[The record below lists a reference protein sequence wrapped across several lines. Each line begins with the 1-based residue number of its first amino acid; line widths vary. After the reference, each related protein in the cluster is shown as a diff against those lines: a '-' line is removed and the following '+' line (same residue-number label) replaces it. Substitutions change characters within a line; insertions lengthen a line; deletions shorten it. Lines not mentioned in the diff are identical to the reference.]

1 MGINSGN
8 LSYSESVQSHYF
20 VSELYNNILD
30 KLKTIGV
37 DLNNVK
43 RTDLSS
49 VDEFHVRGL
58 EVSKELAQQITS
70 SNLKVLDVGCGLG
83 GPARMIAD
91 EKGCTVTGLDLSQE
105 FINTAKAL
113 SKLVNLDSKTTF
125 LKADALDLPFERNSF
140 DIVWTQHVQMNI
152 FEKKK
157 FYSEIFRV
165 LKTGG
170 KFLYYDIFKSSD
182 NDINYPM
189 PWASRQD
196 LSHLINIAELE
207 KILNSIGFNSFS
219 KKNQTDAGLGS
230 IKQMLSHIKEFGPP
244 IMGLNVLMG
253 KDTKQKILN
262 AFNHFDQG
270 DLQLWSGFAEK

>member
-8 LSYSESVQSHYF
+8 LSYSDSIQNHYF
-20 VSELYNNILD
+20 VSNLYNNILD
-30 KLKTIGV
+30 KLKSIDV
-37 DLNNVK
+37 DLNDLK

-58 EVSKELAQQITS
+58 EVSKELAQHITS

-91 EKGCTVTGLDLSQE
+91 EKSCTVTGLDLSQE
-105 FINTAKAL
+105 FIDTAKAL

-125 LKADALDLPFERNSF
+125 LKGDALDLPFEKNSF
-140 DIVWTQHVQMNI
+140 DVVWTQHVQMNI
-152 FEKKK
+152 SEKKK
-157 FYSEIFRV
+157 FYNEIFRV

-196 LSHLINIAELE
+196 LSHLINISELE
-207 KILNSIGFNSFS
+207 KILNSIGFNSLS
-219 KKNQTDAGLGS
+219 QKNQTNAGLSS

-244 IMGLNVLMG
+244 KMGLNVLMG

-262 AFNHFDQG
+262 AFNHLDQG
-270 DLQLWSGFAEK
+270 DLQLWSGIAEK